1 MVFKY
6 KNRVVWL
13 DKLMSSGHYFIMNI
27 NCIGLLISI
36 IYIGLVL
43 SSSILIKKKTS
54 VSDETVR
61 KIIHILS
68 ANWWLI
74 LICYI
79 KNPLFALSGPIV
91 FLFVDSVFV
100 FYPQFGK
107 YIGCPER
114 NRNYGLVYYPF
125 SLIILIIYSYLG
137 TLSLSAATI
146 GVFCMGYG
154 DGFAALFG
162 SKFGKKK
169 IPLPTGGK
177 TYLGSFVMAI
187 VCFFCSVIIL
197 ILMSDL
203 LFYQIIFSSIIIS
216 IVATFVEVVTPLG
229 LDNISVPIIS
239 ALIAGG
245 LV

>member
-1 MVFKY
+1 
-6 KNRVVWL
+6 
-13 DKLMSSGHYFIMNI
+13 MNI
-27 NCIGLLISI
+27 NCIGLFISI

-43 SSSILIKKKTS
+43 SFSILIKKKTS

-74 LICYI
+74 LIFYI
-79 KNPLFALSGPIV
+79 KNPLFALIGPIV
-91 FLFVDSVFV
+91 FLFVDSLFI

-107 YIGCPER
+107 HIGCPKR

-125 SLIILIIYSYLG
+125 SLIILIAYSYLG

-177 TYLGSFVMAI
+177 TYLGSLVMAI
-187 VCFFCSVIIL
+187 VCFISSFLIL
-197 ILMSDL
+197 IIMSDL
-203 LFYQIIFSSIIIS
+203 LLYQIISYSIIIS
-216 IVATFVEVVTPLG
+216 ICATLIEVITPLG

-245 LV
+245 LI

>member
-1 MVFKY
+1 
-6 KNRVVWL
+6 
-13 DKLMSSGHYFIMNI
+13 MNI
-27 NCIGLLISI
+27 NCIGLFISI
-36 IYIGLVL
+36 IYIGIVL
-43 SSSILIKKKTS
+43 SFSIVIKRKTN

-61 KIIHILS
+61 KLIHILS

-74 LICYI
+74 LIFYI
-79 KNPLFALSGPIV
+79 QDPLFALIGPIV
-91 FLFVDSVFV
+91 FLFVDSLFI

-107 YIGCPER
+107 HIGCPKR

-125 SLIILIIYSYLG
+125 SLIILISYSYLG
-137 TLSLSAATI
+137 ALSLSAATI

-187 VCFFCSVIIL
+187 VCFLCSFLIL
-197 ILMSDL
+197 IIMSDL
-203 LFYQIIFSSIIIS
+203 LLSKIIMSSIIIS
-216 IVATFVEVVTPLG
+216 IIATLVEVITPLG